1 MIRLTLAATAAL
13 FIAWLVTHPAT
24 VNNAANPAQME
35 Y

>member
-13 FIAWLVTHPAT
+13 FMAYLATHPAT
-24 VNNAANPAQME
+24 VNNTLNPAQME